1 MKNMSLYDFPSFSDS
16 LPLGPSVLVLEV
28 ISQINTL
35 RVNLASSSALRGP
48 RLQQGTLGCMEALG
62 LCAKSNGKPLKSW
75 KQGLDEVYILKR
87 FWLSVENGWGW
98 GECHKS
104 KHRKTI
110 LEVLCRSLGDM

>member
-16 LPLGPSVLVLEV
+16 LPLGPSVLVLGV

-75 KQGLDEVYILKR
+75 KQVLHEVYILKR
-87 FWLSVENGWGW
+87 SGSVWRMGGVGENVTRVNTGRPFW
-98 GECHKS
+98 KS
-104 KHRKTI
+104 YAG
-110 LEVLCRSLGDM
+110 V

>member
-16 LPLGPSVLVLEV
+16 LPLGPSVLVLGV

-62 LCAKSNGKPLKSW
+62 LCAKSNGKPLKRDGSRAWMRSIFLSGSGSVWRMGGVGENVTRVNTGRPFW
-75 KQGLDEVYILKR
+75 KSYAGV
-87 FWLSVENGWGW
+87 
-98 GECHKS
+98 
-104 KHRKTI
+104 
-110 LEVLCRSLGDM
+110 